1 MRSDEMSGK
10 LLEAFPAAIIEE
22 SHFRDETTL
31 RIKASALWDICLYSR
46 DNLGFNYLID
56 LSSVDHFGDEP
67 RYEVVY
73 ELYSMKDCVHLRLK
87 ISVSED
93 DCNVPTVSDIWP
105 TADWHEREAYD
116 MMGLHFTNHPDL
128 RRILMWDGYPY
139 HPLRKDFPLAG
150 IETELPAE
158 DVAAE
163 TGARVVAAPM
173 AGGPFVASAGEI
185 NLTEAE
191 PRAKDESWSDRAP
204 QPGHTPLRQVKE

>member
-31 RIKASALWDICLYSR
+31 RIKASALRDICLYSR

-139 HPLRKDFPLAG
+139 HPLRKDFPLQGKHSEMAG
-150 IETELPAE
+150 VAFSEPA
-158 DVAAE
+158 
-163 TGARVVAAPM
+163 PL
-173 AGGPFVASAGEI
+173 AGGPFVTVPTDG
-185 NLTEAE
+185 TTQVRE
-191 PRAKDESWSDRAP
+191 PRARHAGDLLLPEKFIAEP
-204 QPGHTPLRQVKE
+204 

>member
-1 MRSDEMSGK
+1 MRSEEMSVK
-10 LLEAFPAAIIEE
+10 LREAFPAAIIEE

-31 RIKASALWDICLYSR
+31 RIKASSLRDICLYSR

-139 HPLRKDFPLAG
+139 HPLRKDFPLQGKHSEMAG
-150 IETELPAE
+150 VAFSEPA
-158 DVAAE
+158 
-163 TGARVVAAPM
+163 PL
-173 AGGPFVASAGEI
+173 AGGPFVTVPTDG
-185 NLTEAE
+185 TTQVRE
-191 PRAKDESWSDRAP
+191 PRARHAGDLLLPEKFIAEP
-204 QPGHTPLRQVKE
+204 

>member
-10 LLEAFPAAIIEE
+10 LREAFPAAIIEE

-31 RIKASALWDICLYSR
+31 RIKASALRDICLYSR

-139 HPLRKDFPLAG
+139 HPLRKDFPLQGKHSEMAG
-150 IETELPAE
+150 VAFSEPA
-158 DVAAE
+158 
-163 TGARVVAAPM
+163 PL
-173 AGGPFVASAGEI
+173 AGGPFVTVPTDG
-185 NLTEAE
+185 TTQVRE
-191 PRAKDESWSDRAP
+191 PRARHAGDLLLPEKFIAEP
-204 QPGHTPLRQVKE
+204 

>member
-1 MRSDEMSGK
+1 MSGK

-31 RIKASALWDICLYSR
+31 RIKASALRDICFYSR

-139 HPLRKDFPLAG
+139 HPLRKDFPLQGKHSEMAG
-150 IETELPAE
+150 VAFSEPA
-158 DVAAE
+158 
-163 TGARVVAAPM
+163 PL
-173 AGGPFVASAGEI
+173 AGGPFVTVPTDG
-185 NLTEAE
+185 TTQVRE
-191 PRAKDESWSDRAP
+191 PRARHAGDLLLPEKFIAEP
-204 QPGHTPLRQVKE
+204 

>member
-31 RIKASALWDICLYSR
+31 RIKASALRDICLYSR

-139 HPLRKDFPLAG
+139 HPLRKDFPLQGKHSEMAG
-150 IETELPAE
+150 VAFTEPA
-158 DVAAE
+158 
-163 TGARVVAAPM
+163 PL
-173 AGGPFVASAGEI
+173 AGGPFVTVPTDG
-185 NLTEAE
+185 TTQVRE
-191 PRAKDESWSDRAP
+191 PRARHAGDLLLPEKFIAEP
-204 QPGHTPLRQVKE
+204 

>member
-10 LLEAFPAAIIEE
+10 LREAFPAAIIEE

-31 RIKASALWDICLYSR
+31 RIKASALRDICFYSR

-139 HPLRKDFPLAG
+139 HPLRKDFPLQGKHSEMAG
-150 IETELPAE
+150 VAFSEPA
-158 DVAAE
+158 
-163 TGARVVAAPM
+163 PL
-173 AGGPFVASAGEI
+173 AGGPFVTVPTDG
-185 NLTEAE
+185 TTQVRE
-191 PRAKDESWSDRAP
+191 PRARHAGDLLLPEKFIAEP
-204 QPGHTPLRQVKE
+204 